1 MDMILLW
8 QKLKV
13 GLLIG
18 MLYAAFFLVR
28 SSQALKQIE
37 ITRFN
42 WSAKS

>member
-18 MLYAAFFLVR
+18 MLYSAFFLIR
-28 SSQALKQIE
+28 STQALKRIE

-42 WSAKS
+42 WGVKS